1 MSSWWKTAKDILKG
15 KAKGSKLII
24 LGVFMVSI
32 GAALVIVYPTSGW
45 TAGIWFFILGQF
57 AFMRG
62 VWLYE
67 EEARAELRK
76 KKEKEDAKQNQEE

>member
-1 MSSWWKTAKDILKG
+1 MAEWWKTARDILRG
-15 KAKGSKLII
+15 KARGSKLII

-32 GAALVIVYPTSGW
+32 GAALVIAFSTGGL
-45 TAGIWFFILGQF
+45 TAAMFFFILGQF

-67 EEARAELRK
+67 SEAKAELEKKRK
-76 KKEKEDAKQNQEE
+76 DSQAV

>member
-24 LGVFMVSI
+24 LGVFMVGV
-32 GAALVIVYPTSGW
+32 GATFAIAFPQSSSVASVFWML
-45 TAGIWFFILGQF
+45 GIF

-62 VWLYE
+62 RM
-67 EEARAELRK
+67 AI
-76 KKEKEDAKQNQEE
+76 